1 MFANGD
7 WEHALVIFHR
17 VKRQTNGANNKAE
30 RGIQRCLEAI
40 NQSLDQIKQS
50 KVFVLSLFF
59 TYAAWYVDELF
70 SIQRLHIL
78 EKRNKTKKPRENQL
92 LTQIYSWMISN
103 ICRFRDFDQTPK
115 YTKSL
120 KELKG
125 TLSVQAETHVC
136 NLQKQFSKDINTLTQ
151 EAIDYINTIWFTWH
165 MENIGKGKICFP

>member
-59 TYAAWYVDELF
+59 TYAA
-70 SIQRLHIL
+70 
-78 EKRNKTKKPRENQL
+78 
-92 LTQIYSWMISN
+92 
-103 ICRFRDFDQTPK
+103 
-115 YTKSL
+115 
-120 KELKG
+120 
-125 TLSVQAETHVC
+125 
-136 NLQKQFSKDINTLTQ
+136 
-151 EAIDYINTIWFTWH
+151 
-165 MENIGKGKICFP
+165 